1 MLSEENIKIKK
12 KDTRNLK
19 ICVANCG
26 NYSKK
31 YRNLNLYVASS
42 FEDTVSMKQYFV
54 AQKTDFI
61 HYQSCFNTL
70 WIFFCMLTTSFNN
83 KIN

>member
-42 FEDTVSMKQYFV
+42 FEDTVKYE
-54 AQKTDFI
+54 T
-61 HYQSCFNTL
+61 
-70 WIFFCMLTTSFNN
+70 IFRCTKNRFHILPKLFQHTMDIFLYVNN
-83 KIN
+83 